1 MKVLFALHI
10 FYWNE
15 CHSVVSDSLP
25 PHVLYS
31 PWNSPGQNTGVDSP
45 SPGDLPNLGIKP
57 RSPTWGRILYQLSH
71 QGSPRIQLS
80 HQGSPRILK
89 WVADPFSSG
98 SSRPRNWTRV
108 SCIAGRFFTNWA
120 IREAPNILLALFLW
134 SRKDLEILSCKAS
147 GNKCFRFYGQMVSS
161 TAAQLCPCS
170 VKIILDDM

>member
-1 MKVLFALHI
+1 MKVVFALHI
-10 FYWNE
+10 YYWNE

-45 SPGDLPNLGIKP
+45 SPGDLSNLGVKP
-57 RSPTWGRILYQLSH
+57 RSPTRGRILY
-71 QGSPRIQLS
+71 QLS

-98 SSRPRNWTRV
+98 SSRPRIWTRV

-120 IREAPNILLALFLW
+120 IREAPNILLALSLW

-147 GNKCFRFYGQMVSS
+147 GNKCFRFCGQMVSI

-170 VKIILDDM
+170 VKIVLDDM